1 VKLCDLREIRIL
13 LDFWATYGQHAYPK
27 SSMPHP
33 NLVPPLP
40 QDLQNRSFKG
50 QDCQGWDFSGRDIR
64 GCDFRKS
71 NLRDADFTGVHTG
84 RTQQQIKREKIGIP
98 IGLILGVV
106 FGVVMMTAYK
116 SPTVF
121 SYESSNAALRM
132 GMFTIVTALAFMF
145 IAIATF
151 VWLRLSAGMIAMTGA
166 MSIAPLS
173 VPIFNLINSPLN
185 ALPIRVVI
193 FIVGAVFSSGAGVFY
208 YRLTVKLFHN
218 AIGTDFQGANLSGAN
233 FTNAILKNCAFKQA
247 NLSQANWSN
256 VETSRCDRD
265 VTKLA

>member
-1 VKLCDLREIRIL
+1 MR
-13 LDFWATYGQHAYPK
+13 
-27 SSMPHP
+27 HP
-33 NLVPPLP
+33 DLVPPLP

-50 QDCQGWDFSGRDIR
+50 MDCAGWDFSGRDIR

-84 RTQQQIKREKIGIP
+84 RTKQQINREKIGIP
-98 IGLILGVV
+98 IGVILGVV
-106 FGVVMMTAYK
+106 FGVMLMTAHK
-116 SPTVF
+116 TPTV
-121 SYESSNAALRM
+121 STLESLDAAARM
-132 GMFTIVTALAFMF
+132 AEFTIVTAVALMF
-145 IAIATF
+145 GAIATF
-151 VWLRLSAGMIAMTGA
+151 VWLRLSAGMMAMTGA

-185 ALPIRVVI
+185 ALPIKVVI

-233 FTNAILKNCAFKQA
+233 FTDAMLKNCAFKQA
-247 NLSQANWSN
+247 DLSQANWTN
-256 VETSRCDRD
+256 VSTSRCDRD
-265 VTKLA
+265 VTKLV

>member
-1 VKLCDLREIRIL
+1 
-13 LDFWATYGQHAYPK
+13 
-27 SSMPHP
+27 MPHP
-33 NLVPPLP
+33 DLVPPLP

-50 QDCQGWDFSGRDIR
+50 LDCAGWDFSGRDIR

-84 RTQQQIKREKIGIP
+84 RTQQQISRETIGIP
-98 IGLILGVV
+98 IGLILGIVFVV
-106 FGVVMMTAYK
+106 LMMTAYK
-116 SPTVF
+116 SPAVPTRESINAAFRLATFTNAITVAAMLPVLVIF
-121 SYESSNAALRM
+121 SY
-132 GMFTIVTALAFMF
+132 
-145 IAIATF
+145 
-151 VWLRLSAGMIAMTGA
+151 LRLNAGLMAMTGA
-166 MSIAPLS
+166 MSIATFS
-173 VPIFNLINSPLN
+173 VPIFNLMNSRVITPL
-185 ALPIRVVI
+185 ISIGI
-193 FIVGAVFSSGAGVFY
+193 FIVGAVCASGFGFFY
-208 YRLTVKLFHN
+208 YKQAVKFFRN

>member
-1 VKLCDLREIRIL
+1 MR
-13 LDFWATYGQHAYPK
+13 
-27 SSMPHP
+27 HP

-98 IGLILGVV
+98 IGLILGIVFVV
-106 FGVVMMTAYK
+106 LMMTAYK
-116 SPTVF
+116 SPAVPTRESINAAFRLNAITVAAMLPVLVIF
-121 SYESSNAALRM
+121 SY
-132 GMFTIVTALAFMF
+132 
-145 IAIATF
+145 
-151 VWLRLSAGMIAMTGA
+151 LRLNAGLMAMTGA

-173 VPIFNLINSPLN
+173 VPMFNLINSPLN
-185 ALPIRVVI
+185 ALPIKVVI

-233 FTNAILKNCAFKQA
+233 FTDAILKNCAFKDA
-247 NLSQANWSN
+247 DTSQANWTN
-256 VETSRCDRD
+256 VSTSRCDRD